1 MASQP
6 SPTLEQDPEKPVSA
20 FSQPLMWM
28 VVGIPA
34 ATVVAGLTTLWI
46 AINGADTPVATDFVK
61 QGMAVSPD
69 MRREARAVELGVAG
83 VMDMRMGREDTLDI
97 TVSMLPGRTGGDGG
111 DDSEGDGA
119 KAGGGGGGDA
129 GIRAGGDGG
138 AAFGMAGAPGSGT
151 GAAAQTATADLTPRR
166 LRLLHPSDP
175 TNDVTLHLL
184 PAGKHRWQ
192 AHQPVTWT
200 AGTRW
205 HIALE
210 GGDWRMAIPG
220 LQTVESMQDF
230 HFDARKAAAQ
240 AHEPRPGEQSAS
252 DPARRKGTAPA
263 SR

>member
-6 SPTLEQDPEKPVSA
+6 SPTLKQDPEKPVSA

-28 VVGIPA
+28 VMGIPA

-69 MRREARAVELGVAG
+69 TRREARAVELGIAG
-83 VMDMRMGREDTLDI
+83 VLDMRMGKEDMLDI
-97 TVSMLPGRTGGDGG
+97 TVSMLPGGSGNDGG
-111 DDSEGDGA
+111 SVGVGDSNGNGSVA
-119 KAGGGGGGDA
+119 
-129 GIRAGGDGG
+129 G
-138 AAFGMAGAPGSGT
+138 AAGVAGPQGSGAGET
-151 GAAAQTATADLTPRR
+151 AQTATADLTPRR

-184 PAGKHRWQ
+184 PAGEHRWQ

-210 GGDWRMAIPG
+210 GGDWRVAIPA

-230 HFDARKAAAQ
+230 HFDARRAAAH

-252 DPARRKGTAPA
+252 DPARRRGAAPA